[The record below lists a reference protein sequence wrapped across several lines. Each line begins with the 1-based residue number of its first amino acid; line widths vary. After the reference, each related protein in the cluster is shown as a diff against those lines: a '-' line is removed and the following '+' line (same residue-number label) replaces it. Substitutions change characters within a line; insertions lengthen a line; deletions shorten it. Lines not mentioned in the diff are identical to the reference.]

1 MIFTTLATKSLKGGL
16 SHTSHILKVIE
27 RISIESFFKHKFIM
41 AIPQRHAH
49 KKASINVKLTT
60 YIEGLGLKDEIV
72 TVRPGL
78 MRNVLLPSKQASYIT
93 KFNGPRDRNAIVSE
107 PVAQKVN

>member
-1 MIFTTLATKSLKGGL
+1 
-16 SHTSHILKVIE
+16 
-27 RISIESFFKHKFIM
+27 M

-107 PVAQKVN
+107 PVAQKVK